1 MGTPADRICARLGAE
16 LSLCMRSIGVV
27 GLAALAL
34 LAAVQASSAA
44 DRVRVAITAGLAD
57 APTIVA
63 RERGYFAQEN
73 IELEPVVFASAA
85 QAIVPLASKELDVA
99 GGAVS
104 ASLYNAID
112 RGVNL
117 KAVAGR
123 SRTSAGIPYITVF
136 IRRDHIDSGRFKTL
150 ADLKGMKFALIARGI
165 AVHALF
171 EAMLKKAGLKPS
183 DVEIVYLD
191 YPQQSVALKTGGIDA
206 TFMGEPYA
214 TSLVTENLGVRFMNT
229 DEIISNYVITVF
241 IYGDTLLKDRPQVGH
256 RFMKALLRGIRDYND
271 VLDDK
276 GLMVRAADDII
287 KAFQREFKVDQHALR
302 TVYSHSVDPNG
313 KINLTSVEADFEYL
327 KGAKLISGKVSP
339 NALID
344 TSFVDKAVAELG
356 PYERKP

>member
-34 LAAVQASSAA
+34 LAAIQASSAA

-63 RERGYFAQEN
+63 KERGYFAQEN

-123 SRTSAGIPYITVF
+123 SRTSPGIPYITVF
-136 IRRDHIDSGRFKTL
+136 IRKDHIDSGRFKTL

-171 EAMLKKAGLKPS
+171 EAMLKSGP
-183 DVEIVYLD
+183 E
-191 YPQQSVALKTGGIDA
+191 TGRCRDRLSRLSA
-206 TFMGEPYA
+206 TIGRA
-214 TSLVTENLGVRFMNT
+214 ENR
-229 DEIISNYVITVF
+229 
-241 IYGDTLLKDRPQVGH
+241 RH
-256 RFMKALLRGIRDYND
+256 RRD
-271 VLDDK
+271 LH
-276 GLMVRAADDII
+276 G
-287 KAFQREFKVDQHALR
+287 R
-302 TVYSHSVDPNG
+302 TVCHVTRYRESRR
-313 KINLTSVEADFEYL
+313 
-327 KGAKLISGKVSP
+327 
-339 NALID
+339 
-344 TSFVDKAVAELG
+344 SFHEH
-356 PYERKP
+356 R